1 MANSSGRRKAKSD
14 TQRIIEWYESDLKE
28 YRGMIGQYTI
38 YNTLVTEDLI
48 RRTEKRVEE
57 LKEKE
62 KRWNDTI
69 RELLREDR

>member
-1 MANSSGRRKAKSD
+1 
-14 TQRIIEWYESDLKE
+14 
-28 YRGMIGQYTI
+28 MIGQYTI
-38 YNTLVTEDLI
+38 YNTLVNEDLI